1 MEITVLII
9 LTFVAGLLVQSSRK
23 RHVERLRQVDG
34 IEVIKRIKS
43 LISLIQIHRGL
54 SSALLNGDNTAS
66 AKLINI
72 KSDIG
77 HEIDGINSTFAC
89 ALERWASIEDHWGR
103 LSNHSKDK
111 SVSYNFD
118 QHTSLIKNI
127 AYFLE
132 DVAESAHL
140 TADYLTGFDNV
151 GYIWRELL
159 QTTENVG
166 QCRAIGTGVV
176 VQRNCS
182 SVNKIKL
189 NYLLQT
195 LTEIS
200 ESTLQKLPYLPDE
213 QREHARLIE
222 KSKANMS
229 KLFSVIKTELL
240 GDQTI
245 TMDSRTYF
253 DLATD
258 TMAGINEIFE
268 HQLKQL
274 SRIV

>member
-1 MEITVLII
+1 MEITALII
-9 LTFVAGLLVQSSRK
+9 LTFVAGLLLQNSRK

-34 IEVIKRIKS
+34 IGVIKRIKS
-43 LISLIQIHRGL
+43 LISLVQVHRGL
-54 SSALLNGDNTAS
+54 SSAFLNGDNSAS
-66 AKLINI
+66 AKLIKV
-72 KSDIG
+72 KSDIAN
-77 HEIDGINSTFAC
+77 EINGINSTFAC
-89 ALERWASIEDHWGR
+89 TLERWPSIEDHWGR
-103 LSNHSKDK
+103 LSEQSKDK

-151 GYIWRELL
+151 GFIWRELL

-176 VQRNCS
+176 VQKNCS
-182 SVNKIKL
+182 SVDKIRL

-200 ESTLQKLPYLPDE
+200 GSTLQNLPYLPDE
-213 QREHARLIE
+213 QREHARLLE
-222 KSKANMS
+222 KTKANMS
-229 KLFSVIKTELL
+229 KLFNVIKTELL
-240 GDQTI
+240 TDHTI
-245 TMDSRTYF
+245 TMDSRKYF

-258 TMAGINEIFE
+258 TMASINEIFE

>member
-54 SSALLNGDNTAS
+54 FSALLNGDNTAS

-182 SVNKIKL
+182 SVDKIKL

-245 TMDSRTYF
+245 TMDSRIYF